1 MAAVYDKT
9 DDSVVVV
16 IGSGAGGATVAYE
29 LAAAGIDVVC
39 LEAGT
44 PVNAIVPDAAAMFPK
59 LTWLDRRIGSGDLLP
74 DFPVWSGKN
83 VGGTT
88 LHWTASALR
97 LHEQQFAAT
106 RYFGDLDDCSVIDW
120 PIAYGEMLRW
130 YDAAEQSMGVSGTS
144 GWPKLPDSNHYRVLQ
159 EGARRIG
166 LHGAEKSTMAINS
179 IERDGRPACQQ
190 LGFCVSG
197 CPINA
202 KWTAANTPIAKALNT
217 AHFELRDQS
226 FVLRVE
232 HDDAGRVDSVVY
244 VDKDGQL
251 QRQSARVVCMA
262 ANSIDTAR
270 ILLNSDSAKFPSGLA
285 NKSGNVGRHYIKHV
299 FGIVTAI
306 MPKPVHFNRGTQ
318 NLGGVT
324 DFILNEPD
332 RGFTGGFKFEQVTFD
347 PATLANLS
355 RPGAWGAE
363 YAGQLGRYD
372 HYAALL
378 VMGEDPSQASN
389 RVTLHDTEKDQY
401 GMPVPVV
408 HYVDH
413 ENSGRMRDAGLEEAR
428 KLYESLGS
436 EDVFFGPP
444 PPATHNMGTC
454 RMAASIDDG
463 VCDAWGRTFDVPNLF
478 ISDGSQFASSG
489 TSNPTLTIVALA
501 MRQADYLRQQ
511 LTEKNL

>member
-1 MAAVYDKT
+1 MAARFEAG

-16 IGSGAGGATVAYE
+16 IGSGAGGATVSHE
-29 LAAAGIDVVC
+29 LAAAGVGVVC
-39 LEAGT
+39 LEAGS
-44 PVNAIVPDAAAMFPK
+44 PVVEILPDAAAMFPR

-97 LHEQQFAAT
+97 LPEQQFTAT
-106 RYFGDLDDCSVIDW
+106 RYLGGLADCSVIDW
-120 PIAYGEMLRW
+120 PIPHADMQKW
-130 YDAAEQSMGVSGTS
+130 YAAAEKSMGVSGTNN
-144 GWPKLPDSNHYRVLQ
+144 WPRLPDSNHWRVLQ
-159 EGARRIG
+159 EGAKRLG
-166 LHGAEKSTMAINS
+166 LVGAEKSTMAINS
-179 IERDGRPACQQ
+179 VAQDGRPACAQ

-202 KWTAANTPIAKALNT
+202 KWTAANTPIAKALQT
-217 AHFELRDQS
+217 SHFELRDQC

-232 HDDAGRVDSVVY
+232 HDASGLADSVVY
-244 VDKDGQL
+244 VDRDGVMR
-251 QRQSARVVCMA
+251 RQKARVVCMA

-270 ILLNSDSAKFPSGLA
+270 ILLNSESAAFPQGLA
-285 NKSGNVGRHYIKHV
+285 NKSGHVGRHYIKHV

-306 MPKPVHFNRGTQ
+306 MPQPVHFNRGTQ

-324 DFILNEPD
+324 DFIADNPD
-332 RGFTGGFKFEQVTFD
+332 RSFAGGFKFEQVTFD

-355 RPGAWGAE
+355 RPGMWGAD
-363 YAGQLGRYD
+363 YAAELGQYD

-389 RVTLHDTEKDQY
+389 RVTLHPDEKDQY

-413 ENSGRMRDAGLEEAR
+413 ENSRAMRESGLAKAR
-428 KLYESLGS
+428 QLYESLGS
-436 EDVFFGPP
+436 ERVYFGPP

-511 LTEKNL
+511 LAASYL